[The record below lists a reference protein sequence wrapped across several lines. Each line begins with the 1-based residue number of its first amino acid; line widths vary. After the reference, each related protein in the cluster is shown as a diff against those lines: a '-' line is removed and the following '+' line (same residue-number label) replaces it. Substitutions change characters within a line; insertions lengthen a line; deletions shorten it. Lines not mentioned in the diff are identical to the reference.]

1 MAQPGKIEYRKV
13 VKNPLA
19 NAAYE
24 LAQSNIDE
32 EDEKRLIQEVSQLGK
47 ESNSSSD
54 DEQYHPVRSNINQRQ
69 QKYSLEAIKQQI
81 KTNSDKYES
90 DPLQVKG
97 VQFGFQGP
105 IDHNQ
110 KKPNATPNMT
120 NKG

>member
-54 DEQYHPVRSNINQRQ
+54 DEQYHPVRSNIN
-69 QKYSLEAIKQQI
+69 
-81 KTNSDKYES
+81 
-90 DPLQVKG
+90 
-97 VQFGFQGP
+97 
-105 IDHNQ
+105 
-110 KKPNATPNMT
+110 
-120 NKG
+120 